1 MADDIEPLKGRR
13 VYLVL
18 RDRILGGEIAPG
30 GRLPGEP
37 SLALAH
43 GVARVTIRRALDR
56 LAEDGLVDRRP
67 GAGTFV
73 RAPAVAKPVL
83 ADLANVF
90 QHLVEMGSRTGLRL
104 LSFGY
109 GVPPAAIADAMRL
122 EPGER
127 TQRSVRVRL
136 IDDEPFSY
144 LTTHVPERI
153 GLTYS
158 EADLASTPLLGLLER
173 SGVVV
178 ERASQSITAGLAGP
192 DTASALGVE
201 LGAPLLALT
210 RTVFDR
216 EGGCVEHLQALYRPD
231 RYAFE
236 SELRREGQSG
246 DRRWAP
252 TSLRPANSDDAKP
265 RARRAPAM
273 STTQQERARR

>member
-1 MADDIEPLKGRR
+1 MADDFEPLKARR

-30 GRLPGEP
+30 ERLPGEP

-67 GAGTFV
+67 GSGTFV
-73 RAPAVAKPVL
+73 REPVVAKPIV

-90 QHLVEMGSRTGLRL
+90 QHLVEMGSRTGVRL

-109 GVPPAAIADAMRL
+109 GTPPAPVANAMRL
-122 EPGER
+122 DPGER
-127 TQRSVRVRL
+127 TQRSVRIRL
-136 IDDEPFSY
+136 IDDEPFSH

-158 EADLASTPLLGLLER
+158 EGDLASTPLLGLLER

-178 ERASQSITAGLAGP
+178 ERASQAISANLAGP
-192 DTASALGVE
+192 ETASVLGVE
-201 LGAPLLALT
+201 VGAPLLALT

-216 EGGCVEHLQALYRPD
+216 EGACVEHLQALYRPD

-236 SELRREGQSG
+236 SELRREGRSG
-246 DRRWAP
+246 ERRWAP
-252 TSLRPANSDDAKP
+252 TALRPANSDDARP
-265 RARRAPAM
+265 RARHGAGP
-273 STTQQERARR
+273 TIQQERARR